1 MKRSHHRWKQEVTTE
16 FVGIKELKAHLS
28 RYLGEVR
35 KGRVLLITDRGEAV
49 AELHPLSP
57 ERQAVKSLADQG
69 KVRWGGG
76 KPRGLTGC
84 MVEGAD
90 VASLLLEDRR

>member
-1 MKRSHHRWKQEVTTE
+1 MES
-16 FVGIKELKAHLS
+16 VGIKDLKAHLS

-35 KGRVLLITDRGEAV
+35 KGQVILITDRGEGV

-84 MVEGAD
+84 KIEGSD
-90 VASLLLEDRR
+90 VASILLEDRR